1 MMTPEQQQAFRA
13 SIRNDA
19 ISGVAVDRIVA
30 AVESLLAAERAATV
44 ERAEALRAALS
55 EIADSKSLTATP
67 TQFYQHLQRL
77 AAKALN
83 ADAQNEGLH
92 PECYPSPTAIRAQG
106 DGK

>member
-1 MMTPEQQQAFRA
+1 MMTPEQQQEFRTRIQ
-13 SIRNDA
+13 SDCV
-19 ISGVAVDRIVA
+19 SGVALDRVGA
-30 AVESLLAAERAATV
+30 AVDDMLAAERAATV
-44 ERAEALRAALS
+44 GRAEALRAALS
-55 EIADSKSLTATP
+55 EIAGSKSLTATP

-106 DGK
+106 GGK

>member
-1 MMTPEQQQAFRA
+1 MMTPEQRKQITVLFHSSSATPR
-13 SIRNDA
+13 DM
-19 ISGVAVDRIVA
+19 AVY
-30 AVESLLAAERAATV
+30 VESLLAAERAATV

-55 EIADSKSLTATP
+55 EIAGSKSLTATP

-106 DGK
+106 GGK